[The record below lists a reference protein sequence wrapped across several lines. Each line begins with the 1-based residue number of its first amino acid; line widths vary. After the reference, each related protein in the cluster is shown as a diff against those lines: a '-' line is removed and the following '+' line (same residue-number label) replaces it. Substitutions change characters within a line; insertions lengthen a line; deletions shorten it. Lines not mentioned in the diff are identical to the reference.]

1 MRSTER
7 GTKKRTTKKSPL
19 RFNNWLVA
27 VVAVFSLS
35 VILKKIDIDYDV
47 DVDVVIV
54 IFSSVFV
61 KSHSD
66 DIPSEGLFR
75 VSD

>member
-27 VVAVFSLS
+27 VVAIFSLS
-35 VILKKIDIDYDV
+35 VILKKIDIDY